1 MRATSIENKVVV
13 ITGASSGIGAATAL
27 ACGRKGMRV
36 VLIARRTA
44 ELEKVADQ
52 VKRAGGEALPLS
64 LDVTAAGALESGIS
78 QVIQAYG
85 RIDVLLTCAGRSFHH
100 SVELSPDQEI
110 EKLVEVNYLSTV
122 NAIRAALPAM
132 RHQRSGHIMLVGS
145 VAAEV
150 MFPNDAIYTSTKAA
164 IHRLAH
170 GLRNELHGTGIDVS
184 LIIPGIV
191 ETELTAG
198 LSGISKADPSVVAK
212 DILACI
218 AKPRFKVVTPKH
230 YSMVL
235 TVARIAPAS
244 VARYVAKRIGRS

>member
-1 MRATSIENKVVV
+1 MRATPIENKVVV

-27 ACGRKGMRV
+27 ACGQKGMRV

-44 ELEKVADQ
+44 ELERVADQ
-52 VKRAGGEALPLS
+52 VRQAGGEALPLT
-64 LDVTAAGALESGIS
+64 LDVTSSGALDSAIS

-100 SVELSPDQEI
+100 SVELAPDQEI
-110 EKLVEVNYLSTV
+110 EKLVEVNFLSAV
-122 NAIRAALPAM
+122 NAIRAVLPEM
-132 RHQRSGHIMLVGS
+132 RKQRLGQIMLVGS

-150 MFPNDAIYTSTKAA
+150 LFPNDAIYASTKAA
-164 IHRLAH
+164 IHRFAK
-170 GLRNELHGTGIDVS
+170 GLRNELQGTGIDVS

-198 LSGISKADPSVVAK
+198 LSGFSKADPSIVAR

-218 AKPRFKVVTPKH
+218 AKPRFKVVTPRR
-230 YSMVL
+230 YGFALMA
-235 TVARIAPAS
+235 ARIAPAS
-244 VARYVAKRIGRS
+244 VARYVAKRIGRR